1 MQVLSNITID
11 LASPGFAPVLEGV
24 QGDSARAVR
33 MVLTENGKEWNIP
46 EGVEVLLQYRNQN
59 GRGGV
64 FDTLPTGALACE
76 ISGNTLT
83 LTLPSQVWGV
93 PGRTKVQAVL
103 LQGEKQLT
111 VFAFELL
118 CQSANVGAQA
128 AEYVNISAWL
138 AQHGSK
144 PVKGVDYWTEADIA
158 EIQGYIDTQLGVI
171 ENGAY

>member
-24 QGDSARAVR
+24 QGDSTRAVR
-33 MVLTENGKEWNIP
+33 MTLTENGKAWNIP
-46 EGVEVLLQYRNQN
+46 ENVAVLLQYRNQN

-64 FDTLPTGALACE
+64 FDTLPTGELACQ

-83 LTLPSQVWGV
+83 LTLPAQVWGV

-111 VFAFELL
+111 VFAFELI
-118 CQSANVGAQA
+118 CQSANVGAQE
-128 AEYVNISAWL
+128 AEYVNIASWL
-138 AQHGSK
+138 RENGVA
-144 PVKGVDYWTEADIA
+144 PIKGKDYWTAEDIS
-158 EIQGYIDTQLGVI
+158 EIHSYIDTQLGVI
-171 ENGAY
+171 ENGTY